1 MWAQPAMP
9 RRYERGEGMEVTM
22 ARWGPWF
29 PLKPHAFLH
38 DLQDF
43 TISMPLFCSCNVGI
57 ITLPLLSLLPPLFFG
72 TERIQEGLISVGI
85 YQCYWH
91 VNNTSRDVSSL
102 LRADKAPR
110 GAAAPD
116 VSAQAVFPFNPKSE
130 ALSGDKTESMHN
142 SFWLSGF

>member
-1 MWAQPAMP
+1 MWAQPVMP
-9 RRYERGEGMEVTM
+9 RRCERGEGMEVTM
-22 ARWGPWF
+22 ARRGPRF
-29 PLKPHAFLH
+29 PLKPHAFLR